1 MNQLVQILLAQVG
14 EKGADKK
21 RNASLLVLLFVAWQ
35 ILGIDKRL
43 SVVESRLG
51 IMAEAVQ
58 SPHGST
64 NAATTGPS
72 WPKGVAAA
80 FLPEK

>member
-1 MNQLVQILLAQVG
+1 MNQIVQLLLAQLG

-51 IMAEAVQ
+51 IIAQAQ
-58 SPHGST
+58 QPAPWST
-64 NAATTGPS
+64 NAAITGPT
-72 WPKGVAAA
+72 WPKGAVSA

>member
-1 MNQLVQILLAQVG
+1 MNQLVQVLLSQLG

-51 IMAEAVQ
+51 IVAEAVKQ
-58 SPHGST
+58 HDGST
-64 NAATTGPS
+64 NAAIMGPI

-80 FLPEK
+80 FATEK